1 MRSLLA
7 MIPAA
12 IGLAFAGSAFVAVA
26 AQPASAAPLSNVAR
40 PELARASADLQPV
53 HYRHHRHHRYYGN
66 GYGYYQPYYQSYGY
80 RPYRSYGYYG
90 GGYPIVSF
98 SFGGGRPHRG

>member
-1 MRSLLA
+1 MRSPLV
-7 MIPAA
+7 MRPAA
-12 IGLAFAGSAFVAVA
+12 LGLAFVAVA
-26 AQPASAAPLSNVAR
+26 AQPASAVPLSNLAR
-40 PELARASADLQPV
+40 PELASASADLQPV

-80 RPYRSYGYYG
+80 SRPYRSYDYYG

-98 SFGGGRPHRG
+98 SFGHRHHHRW